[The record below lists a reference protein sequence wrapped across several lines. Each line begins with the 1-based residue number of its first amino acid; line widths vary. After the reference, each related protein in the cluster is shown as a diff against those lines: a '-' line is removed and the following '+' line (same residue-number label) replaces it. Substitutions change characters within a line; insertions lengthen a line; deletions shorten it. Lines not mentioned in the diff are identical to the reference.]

1 LACSGVMRDAL
12 LAMSGVTRDELVVMS
27 GVRSGAEVAKRQK
40 RSNSAEFSAYDL
52 AGLAASIVTTDRPKK
67 KGTGTMAG
75 PPIALAFGNNR
86 RRGRRF
92 ALAVRCSVGLC
103 RGRDA
108 KESHRRCRQ

>member
-40 RSNSAEFSAYDL
+40 RSNSVEFSAYNL

-75 PPIALAFGNNR
+75 PPN
-86 RRGRRF
+86 
-92 ALAVRCSVGLC
+92 
-103 RGRDA
+103 
-108 KESHRRCRQ
+108 